1 MCQPLWI
8 QSHVRHNPGSLYF
21 QLFTLIPL
29 NSSSNFFSL
38 IWMRWNCWWVALGL
52 SWFGHRKMSA
62 SLADISLHGSA
73 ILQCSFCS
81 VTPGAALSCLCNQ
94 VISAKGISS
103 FLEWFPYPIA
113 AFFVN
118 SSSWIL
124 KRLSALPYLS
134 HGDIAVDLGPQCLEL
149 PCPCPCP
156 QVVNSIFCL
165 WHSCSVGF
173 VWRLASFWKW
183 YWHS

>member
-1 MCQPLWI
+1 
-8 QSHVRHNPGSLYF
+8 
-21 QLFTLIPL
+21 
-29 NSSSNFFSL
+29 
-38 IWMRWNCWWVALGL
+38 MRWNCWWVALGL
-52 SWFGHRKMSA
+52 SWFGQRKVSA

-81 VTPGAALSCLCNQ
+81 ITSGAALSCLCKQ

-103 FLEWFPYPIA
+103 LLEWFPYPIA
-113 AFFVN
+113 AFFIN

-149 PCPCPCP
+149 PCPCP
-156 QVVNSIFCL
+156 QVVNSLYSASDTAVL
-165 WHSCSVGF
+165 WVSSEGSLPSGNGTDILSQTILISAWVL
-173 VWRLASFWKW
+173 VLWDALL
-183 YWHS
+183 